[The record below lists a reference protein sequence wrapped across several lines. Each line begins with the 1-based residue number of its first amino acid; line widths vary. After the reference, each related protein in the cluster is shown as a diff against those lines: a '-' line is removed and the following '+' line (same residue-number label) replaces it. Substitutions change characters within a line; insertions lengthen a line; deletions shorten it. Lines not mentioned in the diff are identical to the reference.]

1 MVPKGTPQGVIDHLA
16 KVVPTMFENKRVRG
30 KMSAGGSPMYVM
42 NRAEVLEMWAARQVT
57 LEALLSGL

>member
-1 MVPKGTPQGVIDHLA
+1 MH
-16 KVVPTMFENKRVRG
+16 
-30 KMSAGGSPMYVM
+30 VM

>member
-30 KMSAGGSPMYVM
+30 KMSAGGSPKP
-42 NRAEVLEMWAARQVT
+42 RGG
-57 LEALLSGL
+57 S